1 MQPIPMRNGDRETS
15 GPSRYAMLVAL
26 VVVVAVAG
34 YAGFVLYPRF
44 DLPAVQGLG
53 LLGLA
58 SAAGVASFF
67 SPCSF
72 PLLVTLLGREA
83 AAGRQNG
90 GRPRPALFGAALA
103 VGAGAFMLL
112 VGVVIALGGQAILAG
127 VTFTSPAGVA
137 IRTIVGLGL
146 IALGLTQAG
155 ILPFSM
161 HGVSRVV
168 KPILR
173 SQAGLRRDRPLS
185 GFALFGFAYVLA
197 GFG

>member
-1 MQPIPMRNGDRETS
+1 MDRGRRTS
-15 GPSRYAMLVAL
+15 GSGRYTMLVAL

-34 YAGFVLYPRF
+34 YAGFLLYPRF

-58 SAAGVASFF
+58 AAAGVASFF

-72 PLLVTLLGREA
+72 PLLVTLLGRQA
-83 AAGRQNG
+83 AAGNQKG
-90 GRPRPALFGAALA
+90 GQTRPALFGAALA
-103 VGAGAFMLL
+103 LGAAAFMVL
-112 VGVVIALGGQAILAG
+112 VGVVIALGGQAMFAG
-127 VTFTSPAGVA
+127 VTFTSPAGIA
-137 IRTIVGLGL
+137 IRTIVGVGL
-146 IALGLTQAG
+146 IALGLIQAG

-161 HGVSRVV
+161 HGVSRLV
-168 KPILR
+168 KPILG